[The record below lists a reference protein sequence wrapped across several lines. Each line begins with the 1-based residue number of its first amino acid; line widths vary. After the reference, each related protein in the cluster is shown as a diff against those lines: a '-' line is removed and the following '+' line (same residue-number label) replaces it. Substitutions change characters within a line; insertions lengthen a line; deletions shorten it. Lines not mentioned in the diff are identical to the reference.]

1 MSWRKEKR
9 IGMTEAVIRIGIS
22 AERLRYWE
30 LKGII
35 APGYDNYGAKR
46 VRRYSDED
54 IVIASEIRKMVD
66 DDGFSLK
73 GAAERLNRPY
83 SGG

>member
-1 MSWRKEKR
+1 MSRGKGKR
-9 IGMTEAVIRIGIS
+9 IGMTEAIRRVGIS

-35 APGYDNYGAKR
+35 TPDYDKRGAKK

-54 IVIASEIRKMVD
+54 IAITSEIRKMVD
-66 DDGFSLK
+66 DDGFSLR

-83 SGG
+83 RAE